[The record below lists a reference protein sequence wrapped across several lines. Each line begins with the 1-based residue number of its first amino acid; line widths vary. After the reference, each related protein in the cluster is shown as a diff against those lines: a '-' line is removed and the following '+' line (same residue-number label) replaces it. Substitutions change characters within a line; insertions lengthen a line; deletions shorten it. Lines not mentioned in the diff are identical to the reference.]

1 MEQETKAKLDEVVAL
16 LNDPDE
22 TVLDQEIIVKLE
34 KILDLLKH
42 PEALALAKKELDDKM
57 KKIVELVDKTVIDL
71 DVDVEYCIPGLKTT
85 TTGTCDATQNPY
97 ILMTYTEDEYN
108 TRTRKISLG
117 KTALQTTLEDL
128 TKHVAL
134 AIEEFKDEMDDIKMG

>member
-42 PEALALAKKELDDKM
+42 PEALALAKK
-57 KKIVELVDKTVIDL
+57 
-71 DVDVEYCIPGLKTT
+71 
-85 TTGTCDATQNPY
+85 
-97 ILMTYTEDEYN
+97 
-108 TRTRKISLG
+108 RT
-117 KTALQTTLEDL
+117 
-128 TKHVAL
+128 
-134 AIEEFKDEMDDIKMG
+134 